1 MTEANRDKK
10 SVEAALEEAERQA
23 NSQCQQLRHTEDQL
37 TLAKEQIGAQKKK
50 LEKAE
55 EATAKAKQEGY
66 EVRVAETEENLR
78 AQVTR
83 VCRDYYLQM

>member
-1 MTEANRDKK
+1 M
-10 SVEAALEEAERQA
+10 
-23 NSQCQQLRHTEDQL
+23 
-37 TLAKEQIGAQKKK
+37 AKEQIGALKKK

-55 EATAKAKQEGY
+55 EATAKAEQEGY
-66 EVRVAETEENLR
+66 EVGVVETEENLR